1 MLLFLFIIILSA
13 NIQSQDGLV
22 KTFYPDG
29 KIESEINFRD
39 SIREGEAKFYYEN
52 GNVREERN
60 YVNGRVDGLVKLY
73 SETGLLKEVFVI
85 EDGKREGPTSLF
97 DENGNYLSDIYF
109 EGGKLVVPSTIDNES
124 TYAENEKLNGQTK
137 DVQTVQDVK
146 PKVVKS
152 KKVSNETFLP
162 PEIEEE
168 KLENDPAF
176 FATAE
181 VMPEPIGGME
191 AIYKKLFYPSDAD
204 KNNVKGVVKIKA
216 FIDEFGEVTDAQI
229 VEAMGYGCDEIAR
242 NAIYFAKFKPGLQ
255 KGKPVRVM
263 MIIPIEFNKQM
274 KSNTLK

>member
-1 MLLFLFIIILSA
+1 MILFLLILILSA
-13 NIQSQDGLV
+13 NIYSQDGLV

-29 KIESEINFRD
+29 KVESEINFRD
-39 SIREGEAKFYYEN
+39 SVREGEAKFYFEN
-52 GNVREERN
+52 GNIKEERN

-73 SETGLLKEVFVI
+73 SDLGLLKEVFVI

-109 EGGKLVVPSTIDNES
+109 EGGKLVVPSTIDNGS
-124 TYAENEKLNGQTK
+124 TYAENEKLDDQSK
-137 DVQTVQDVK
+137 DVQDVK
-146 PKVVKS
+146 PKIVKS

-191 AIYKKLFYPSDAD
+191 AIYKKLFYPSEAE
-204 KNNVKGVVKIKA
+204 KNNAEGVVKIKA

-229 VEAMGYGCDEIAR
+229 NEGIGYGCDEIAR
-242 NAIYFAKFKPGLQ
+242 NAIYFAKFRPGLQ
-255 KGKPVRVM
+255 KGKPIRVM
-263 MIIPIEFNKQM
+263 MVIPIEFNKEM
-274 KSNTLK
+274 KPKSLK